1 MNFKEFESSFSE
13 YLDSKRDCENHECI
27 AFIRDDETGNALIV
41 AHCTQDEAMMMIFVI
56 ARKLGITLKR
66 LAYMCIAIDS
76 DKDASR
82 ALEDLVKES
91 NKKERLKKA
100 IASVEKAKAATSV
113 GKADIA
119 LDTSGNPD
127 CNADKNNDESQK
139 SESKK
144 SPKNEDCDFDKCDEI
159 ADVISAVLMDVLK
172 SLDD

>member
-27 AFIRDDETGNALIV
+27 AFIRDGETGNALIA

-66 LAYMCIAIDS
+66 LAYMCIAIDN

-82 ALEDLVKES
+82 ALDGIVKASGKQEQ
-91 NKKERLKKA
+91 LKKA
-100 IASVEKAKAATSV
+100 IASVEKAKAAATTASAR
-113 GKADIA
+113 KADIA
-119 LDTSGNPD
+119 SD
-127 CNADKNNDESQK
+127 NAKNSDESQK
-139 SESKK
+139 SELQK
-144 SPKNEDCDFDKCDEI
+144 SQKNDEGDFDKDEI

>member
-1 MNFKEFESSFSE
+1 MNFKEFSKAFSE
-13 YLDSKRDCENHECI
+13 YFDEKGSNRKLIAYIEDRDS
-27 AFIRDDETGNALIV
+27 DDGLLATR
-41 AHCTQDEAMMMIFVI
+41 CTQEEAMQMIFVI
-56 ARKLGITLKR
+56 ARKCGITLKE

-82 ALEDLVKES
+82 ALEDLIKES
-91 NKKERLKKA
+91 NKQERLKKA
-100 IASVEKAKAATSV
+100 IASVEKAKAATASA

-127 CNADKNNDESQK
+127 RNADKNNDESQK
-139 SESKK
+139 SPRDGEG
-144 SPKNEDCDFDKCDEI
+144 DFDKDEI

>member
-27 AFIRDDETGNALIV
+27 AFIRDDETGNALIA

-66 LAYMCIAIDS
+66 LAYMCIAIDN

-82 ALEDLVKES
+82 ALDGIVKASGKQEQ
-91 NKKERLKKA
+91 LKKA
-100 IASVEKAKAATSV
+100 IASAR
-113 GKADIA
+113 KADIA
-119 LDTSGNPD
+119 SD
-127 CNADKNNDESQK
+127 NAKNSDESQK
-139 SESKK
+139 SESQK
-144 SPKNEDCDFDKCDEI
+144 SQKNDEGDFDKDEI

-172 SLDD
+172 SLND

>member
-27 AFIRDDETGNALIV
+27 AFIRDDETGNALIA
-41 AHCTQDEAMMMIFVI
+41 AHCTQDEAMMMILVI
-56 ARKLGITLKR
+56 ASKLGITLKE

-82 ALEDLVKES
+82 ALEGLIKES
-91 NKKERLKKA
+91 NKQERLKKA
-100 IASVEKAKAATSV
+100 IASV

-119 LDTSGNPD
+119 PD
-127 CNADKNNDESQK
+127 KAKNNDEPQKSQK
-139 SESKK
+139 DDEG
-144 SPKNEDCDFDKCDEI
+144 DFDKDEI

>member
-27 AFIRDDETGNALIV
+27 AFIRDDETGNALIT

-82 ALEDLVKES
+82 ALEGLVKES
-91 NKKERLKKA
+91 NKQERLKKA
-100 IASVEKAKAATSV
+100 IASVEKAKAATASA

-119 LDTSGNPD
+119 SDDAKSS
-127 CNADKNNDESQK
+127 DESQK
-139 SESKK
+139 SQRDDEG
-144 SPKNEDCDFDKCDEI
+144 DFDKDEI

>member
-27 AFIRDDETGNALIV
+27 AFIRDDETGNALV
-41 AHCTQDEAMMMIFVI
+41 AAHCTQDEAMMMIFVI

-82 ALEDLVKES
+82 ALDGIVKASSKQEQ
-91 NKKERLKKA
+91 LKKA
-100 IASVEKAKAATSV
+100 IASVEKAKAATASV
-113 GKADIA
+113 RKADIA
-119 LDTSGNPD
+119 SNN
-127 CNADKNNDESQK
+127 NAKNSDESQK
-139 SESKK
+139 SESQK
-144 SPKNEDCDFDKCDEI
+144 SQKNDEGDFDKDEI